1 MSSRNAHI
9 AHDEVRTRKDLG
21 IDALQDKTIFPV
33 IVQHYQEG
41 AVDIAVSEF
50 PDINNPALGAEL
62 CCDSDKVF
70 QGLASS

>member
-1 MSSRNAHI
+1 MRCGNAHI
-9 AHDEVRTRKDLG
+9 AHDKVRTGKDPG
-21 IDALQDKTIFPV
+21 IDALQDKAAFPV
-33 IVQHYQEG
+33 IVQRDQEG
-41 AVDIAVSEF
+41 VVDIAVSEF